1 MKKVVIDIGGTS
13 IKYALMDME
22 ANIYDQKETATPRDS
37 LDSLLNVICN
47 IYYQYEEVDGIAL
60 SMPGNIDSDTGQI
73 YTPGSLVYNENIN
86 IIDKLH
92 ERLKVMISVENDAK
106 CAALAEVWKGNL
118 KDCDDGIVLIIGT
131 GIGGGIVH
139 QKEVIKGK
147 HFFAGEVSYL
157 VCDMEEFDFKNA
169 FALKGSTTALIQ
181 KTAVLKHMD
190 PSVLDGKKVFELIAN
205 NDEDACLA
213 FDEMCT
219 YLAKEIYNLQCIFD
233 PEKILIGGGISRQPI
248 LLTRISEK
256 IDQLY
261 KKIPVAIPHP
271 RLDVCRFYNESNLI
285 GALYHYKKLE
295 DHI

>member
-139 QKEVIKGK
+139 QKEAIKGK

-271 RLDVCRFYNESNLI
+271 CLDVCRFYNESNLI